1 VEGLALR
8 NPGNHR
14 HVTAGRCQFQR
25 DVWRAF
31 VLFATP

>member
-14 HVTAGRCQFQR
+14 QVTGGNGANSR
-25 DVWRAF
+25 
-31 VLFATP
+31 